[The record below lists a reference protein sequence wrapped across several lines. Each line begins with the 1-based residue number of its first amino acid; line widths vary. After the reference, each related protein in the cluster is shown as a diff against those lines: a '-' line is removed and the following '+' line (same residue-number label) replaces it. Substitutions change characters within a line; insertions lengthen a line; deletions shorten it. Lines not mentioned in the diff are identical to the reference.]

1 MKIQSKILMSFMAM
15 VAIIIALIVF
25 AFLSLHIMDE
35 ANLQLIYVQKKA
47 GLVSDLQVT
56 IDRAVTALGGYLL
69 SGEKA
74 QRSTFI
80 QLVLFSK
87 RQVSV
92 LEESSYKIPPGTLP
106 GMDMERRK
114 VKELKAEME
123 AIDTDA
129 RELLSL
135 ADKIE
140 REQGQKVVR
149 DMVEMARGVL
159 DKKRAGGEGAQ
170 PAGDLRALEEILGV
184 NTGDVQKRLQEIE
197 RLSMTISA
205 SEARLRELSMQI
217 VRSKD
222 KALEK
227 IGELRELAR
236 RQGILAVTL
245 ANAAD
250 QRAKKY
256 ALVGAV
262 MTLTCGLVLAF
273 SLSRSFSRPI
283 RELDRGVRMIGDGNF
298 DHRLQIDTGDEI
310 EELAA
315 QFNAMSGKLKEFYRE
330 LEERVRERTREL
342 EVSGQQLRRLFN
354 GITDGISMIDG
365 EYTILN
371 ANAGIASLVGKAAE
385 EVIGRTCYRSYSGSD
400 SPCPGC
406 PAVETFKKGIPSSAQ
421 LRWCAPGQR
430 AKEMQ
435 IYIFPL
441 LEEEGKVRRVIEYA
455 KDVSEKKA
463 LEQKL
468 FQSAKL
474 AAIGTLAAGV
484 AHEIRNPLGIMK
496 TSADMIK
503 RNSRE
508 GEQNHELAEFM
519 MEEVDR
525 LNRVVTQLLDFA
537 RPSTPNI
544 EPCGMNSIFDRALAL
559 VGPQHRIQDIHIV
572 RNYAAVLPPLAADRE
587 QLCQVFL
594 NLIINAVQ
602 AMDGSGS
609 LTLATGKGEGE
620 TVWASVSDTG
630 KGIDTEVLS
639 TIFDPFFTTK
649 EKGSGLGLTIAYRI
663 VETHR
668 GRLDVKS
675 APGKGTTVTVVIPA
689 A

>member
-1 MKIQSKILMSFMAM
+1 MAM
-15 VAIIIALIVF
+15 VAIIIALVVF
-25 AFLSLHIMDE
+25 AFLSLHMMDE
-35 ANLQLIYVQKKA
+35 ANRQLIYVQEKE

-92 LEESSYKIPPGTLP
+92 LEESSYKIPLGALPGT
-106 GMDMERRK
+106 DMERRK

-140 REQGQKVVR
+140 REQGQRVVR
-149 DMVEMARGVL
+149 DMVEMARGIL
-159 DKKRAGGEGAQ
+159 DKKRAGGEQAQ
-170 PAGDLRALEEILGV
+170 PAGDLRALEQILGV
-184 NTGDVQKRLQEIE
+184 NTGDVQKRLEEIE
-197 RLSMTISA
+197 RLSMTVSA

-236 RQGILAVTL
+236 RQGILAVDL

-283 RELDRGVRMIGDGNF
+283 RELDRGARMIGEGNF

-310 EELAA
+310 EDLAA
-315 QFNAMSGKLKEFYRE
+315 QFNAMSGRLKESYRD

-385 EVIGRTCYRSYSGSD
+385 EVIGRTCYRSYNGSD

-406 PAVETFKKGIPSSAQ
+406 PAIETFEKGIPSSAQ
-421 LRWCAPGQR
+421 IQWRAPGQR

-435 IYIFPL
+435 ISIFPL

-455 KDVSEKKA
+455 KDVSEKKE

-525 LNRVVTQLLDFA
+525 LNRVVTQLLNFA

-544 EPCGMNSIFDRALAL
+544 EPCGMNSILDRALAL
-559 VGPQHRIQDIHIV
+559 VDPQHRLQDIHVV
-572 RNYAAVLPPLAADRE
+572 RNYAATLPPPR
-587 QLCQVFL
+587 
-594 NLIINAVQ
+594 
-602 AMDGSGS
+602 
-609 LTLATGKGEGE
+609 
-620 TVWASVSDTG
+620 
-630 KGIDTEVLS
+630 
-639 TIFDPFFTTK
+639 
-649 EKGSGLGLTIAYRI
+649 
-663 VETHR
+663 R
-668 GRLDVKS
+668 G
-675 APGKGTTVTVVIPA
+675 P
-689 A
+689 

>member
-1 MKIQSKILMSFMAM
+1 M